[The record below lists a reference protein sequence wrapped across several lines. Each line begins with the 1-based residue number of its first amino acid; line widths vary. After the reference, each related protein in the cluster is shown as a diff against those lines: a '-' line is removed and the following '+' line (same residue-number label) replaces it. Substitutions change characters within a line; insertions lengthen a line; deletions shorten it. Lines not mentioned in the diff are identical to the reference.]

1 VSDRAREP
9 LGRLPLGVFAVSFV
23 LVLLSLV
30 AVLASVRGFLESTR
44 LLWLSVSLSA
54 LAIVGAAASVLLARR
69 S

>member
-1 VSDRAREP
+1 VTDRASQP
-9 LGRLPLGVFAVSFV
+9 LGRLPLGIFAVSFV
-23 LVLLSLV
+23 SMLVSLV

-44 LLWLSVSLSA
+44 LLWLSVTLSV

>member
-1 VSDRAREP
+1 VTDRTSRGG
-9 LGRLPLGVFAVSFV
+9 GRLSLVAFAVSFV

-44 LLWLSVSLSA
+44 LLWLSVSLSVM
-54 LAIVGAAASVLLARR
+54 AIVGAAASVLLARR

>member
-1 VSDRAREP
+1 VSDPPVRDG
-9 LGRLPLGVFAVSFV
+9 GRLSLVAFAVSFV

-44 LLWLSVSLSA
+44 LLWLSVSLSVM
-54 LAIVGAAASVLLARR
+54 AIVGAAASVLLARR